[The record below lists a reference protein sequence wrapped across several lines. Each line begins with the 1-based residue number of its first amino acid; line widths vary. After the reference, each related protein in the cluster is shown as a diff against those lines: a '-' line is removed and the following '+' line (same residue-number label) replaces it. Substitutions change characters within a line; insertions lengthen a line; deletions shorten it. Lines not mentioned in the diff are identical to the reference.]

1 MKKKSSA
8 NALRYDTQET
18 KSGAIDIPASYI
30 LSFILQKQTF
40 MHIQLQWHLMATLK
54 KKKGDSLFRSLSKI
68 LTSEVFFQLNKM
80 NEQIVLIIQ
89 DLYYF
94 FEMC

>member
-1 MKKKSSA
+1 MLSGSGFPPSLIF
-8 NALRYDTQET
+8 ALRNI
-18 KSGAIDIPASYI
+18 GI
-30 LSFILQKQTF
+30 LHHKKAKLPKHLQQSV
-40 MHIQLQWHLMATLK
+40 MATLK

-80 NEQIVLIIQ
+80 NEQIVLILQ